1 MNKSETKF
9 GGGEKTMYSLEEKL
23 EKCKESKQ
31 LFRNMNRKL
40 AYKDNQIKWQKLQ
53 IARLKDGVRK
63 TDE

>member
-1 MNKSETKF
+1 M
-9 GGGEKTMYSLEEKL
+9 GGEKTMYSLEKKL

-31 LFRNMNRKL
+31 LLRNMNRKL

-53 IARLKDGVRK
+53 IARLKDDVRK